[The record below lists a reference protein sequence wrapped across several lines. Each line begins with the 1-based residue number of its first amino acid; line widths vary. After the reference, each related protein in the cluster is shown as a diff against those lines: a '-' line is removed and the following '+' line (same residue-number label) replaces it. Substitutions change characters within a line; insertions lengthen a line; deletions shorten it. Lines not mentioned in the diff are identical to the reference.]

1 MYDTEKRIELVK
13 KRMHE
18 YHRRQE
24 RRTVCRLSVLCTL
37 LFLSLVGAM
46 GIMQSQPINVTGMY
60 GTILLHEDAG
70 GYVLVGVASFTA
82 AAVLT
87 VVCMRLHERE
97 KREKNNKTDKEGNAS

>member
-37 LFLSLVGAM
+37 LFLSLVGTM
-46 GIMQSQPINVTGMY
+46 GMMQSQPIDIT
-60 GTILLHEDAG
+60 
-70 GYVLVGVASFTA
+70 
-82 AAVLT
+82 
-87 VVCMRLHERE
+87 
-97 KREKNNKTDKEGNAS
+97 

>member
-37 LFLSLVGAM
+37 LFLSLVGGNGDSAKPANKRH
-46 GIMQSQPINVTGMY
+46 GNVRRN
-60 GTILLHEDAG
+60 
-70 GYVLVGVASFTA
+70 SA
-82 AAVLT
+82 A
-87 VVCMRLHERE
+87 
-97 KREKNNKTDKEGNAS
+97 

>member
-37 LFLSLVGAM
+37 LFLSLVGTM
-46 GIMQSQPINVTGMY
+46 GMMHAKPANRHHGNVR
-60 GTILLHEDAG
+60 HNP
-70 GYVLVGVASFTA
+70 A
-82 AAVLT
+82 A
-87 VVCMRLHERE
+87 
-97 KREKNNKTDKEGNAS
+97 

>member
-24 RRTVCRLSVLCTL
+24 WRTVCRLSVLCTL

-46 GIMQSQPINVTGMY
+46 GIMQNKPINVTGMY

-70 GYVLVGVASFTA
+70 GYVLVAHHERHHGQRRQKG
-82 AAVLT
+82 
-87 VVCMRLHERE
+87 RLHRLLAA
-97 KREKNNKTDKEGNAS
+97 RHQIGRAHV

>member
-37 LFLSLVGAM
+37 LFLSLVGTM
-46 GIMQSQPINVTGMY
+46 GIMHSQPIDITGMY
-60 GTILLHEDAG
+60 GAILLHEDAG
-70 GYVLVGVASFTA
+70 GYVLDARDWA
-82 AAVLT
+82 ARHELRLVKT
-87 VVCMRLHERE
+87 VQY
-97 KREKNNKTDKEGNAS
+97 TKESTC